1 MAGILMPALGYVI
14 GSSGYKPLNC
24 LVRNQWR
31 TLEAVRE
38 LTEPLLFL
46 SGLKVGRPIL
56 FLLFHSDAEVPAL
69 MKANVVQS
77 HVRTLLGEPHCDAW
91 MIGVS
96 CLLFRAKCSLQ
107 VYGR

>member
-31 TLEAVRE
+31 TLEAVQE

-46 SGLKVGRPIL
+46 SGLKVGRPSVIIR
-56 FLLFHSDAEVPAL
+56 FDF
-69 MKANVVQS
+69 
-77 HVRTLLGEPHCDAW
+77 
-91 MIGVS
+91 
-96 CLLFRAKCSLQ
+96 
-107 VYGR
+107 